1 MNECKEKKADLL
13 RWLGAW
19 GSLPPEEEQLLP
31 ESPASPLPSPPAK
44 LLKRLSHEIERF
56 VQRIKLSDILVLVAP
71 ILCNCRKNTRDCLMR
86 SSKGVNFLTTANFSS

>member
-19 GSLPPEEEQLLP
+19 GSLPPEEEQQLP
-31 ESPASPLPSPPAK
+31 AAPASPLPSPPAG

-56 VQRIKLSDILVLVAP
+56 VQRNELSDILVLVAL
-71 ILCNCRKNTRDCLMR
+71 ILFTCR
-86 SSKGVNFLTTANFSS
+86 